1 MQNES
6 KIFSLRKTQYLSL
19 IDEINQKVT
28 DKLSSKKLIKNQLEE
43 SKSKI
48 TNEEFLIAFV
58 GDWSS
63 GKSSLINKILFDEY
77 SQKGVDFLPVLDER
91 TTTRIT
97 RIQYGE
103 KTKMFILKNDGS
115 KELLADGE
123 EKVMAALKEHAST
136 QGSKSEKDSGEYR
149 LLIEHP
155 AEILRSGIVFVDTP
169 GLQDEDHSSITED
182 EMHYVDAVVLVFPFN
197 LPFTQAMD
205 DFLQKRVW
213 RSSIQKIFF
222 LLNKCDRI
230 STDDDVD
237 KNGRINYTYDTI
249 RDKSQ
254 EYAASFREFLTGS
267 KDFLYD
273 DIKKD
278 HFFGVSAKT
287 GEGLAE
293 FCKKLADFTDGQDKN
308 IALYNSAKSRI
319 EMSLSTLRNEI
330 SDKENSIGKDK
341 NVFDRQIEQQNLIQ
355 EEIKKQW
362 NQTIQVFNDEYKDFS
377 KKIYNDLETFL
388 KSMVEEAET
397 FFEKEKSFWRP
408 GKTSKKLNE
417 KIAAFNKKIDIKIK
431 RSLREVEEKKEDL
444 FIKLLDRLDSIL
456 KEVNFKILQENQ
468 QSIEEQDVNANPL
481 IAGTFGGAAIGL
493 SVGAA
498 TGALTTTT
506 LVFPGGLALYLSSG
520 LSASFF
526 NTAFGAFVAKSV
538 GISVTATLS
547 SAAVLMYALPA
558 GAVAGILI
566 HTGTLLYSS
575 EKINESFDS
584 FKAHLENLST
594 SIPEQFNEMLTK
606 DLKETKYNLIKYMN
620 DDLNVHIEKIKSLS
634 EYAEMESIPPE
645 IKEAKELIEN
655 WSNYVSK
662 SL

>member
-498 TGALTTTT
+498 TGA
-506 LVFPGGLALYLSSG
+506 
-520 LSASFF
+520 
-526 NTAFGAFVAKSV
+526 
-538 GISVTATLS
+538 
-547 SAAVLMYALPA
+547 
-558 GAVAGILI
+558 
-566 HTGTLLYSS
+566 
-575 EKINESFDS
+575 
-584 FKAHLENLST
+584 
-594 SIPEQFNEMLTK
+594 
-606 DLKETKYNLIKYMN
+606 
-620 DDLNVHIEKIKSLS
+620 
-634 EYAEMESIPPE
+634 
-645 IKEAKELIEN
+645 
-655 WSNYVSK
+655 
-662 SL
+662 